1 MKMTIALVE
10 TLEKEKFICLNESSF
25 KTMKKSLCFTL
36 KTLFVFKVFNFFP
49 DFFDPVGKW
58 TAWLESQG

>member
-36 KTLFVFKVFNFFP
+36 KTLFVFKVFSFFP
-49 DFFDPVGKW
+49 DFFDPVGK
-58 TAWLESQG
+58 